1 MRSGAREGERERE
14 KVSENKGGGSSK
26 SSKVPWLPFSQASEE
41 EEKASVTDRQTDKG
55 KTLRRSYTGTHTL
68 PATPIAH

>member
-1 MRSGAREGERERE
+1 MRERERE
-14 KVSENKGGGSSK
+14 KERKLARIKGGGSSK